1 MLASYK
7 IMLIFA
13 ADFQYTSNKGYPDW
27 RQFEDGDVR
36 ILASPV
42 LFYIRAHTIIYELE
56 DYRRLCG
63 S

>member
-1 MLASYK
+1 MLT
-7 IMLIFA
+7 FA

-42 LFYIRAHTIIYELE
+42 LFYVRAHTIIYDLE
-56 DYRRLCG
+56 DYRRLWT